1 TTTLSTRGIGDYLCN
16 RTFIFIS
23 NTVVSLDDA
32 EGCVIVA
39 PSFILR
45 NRLLT
50 ITLLAIPAL
59 AAQCGKVWL
68 TVSSLWRPIAASD
81 KVVDAELEVNWDLD
95 CPSSTGYPDTIK
107 VFTADPAH
115 NKTVKPKLILTSL
128 QYPRGYYRTNITVG
142 RPPLPGGWDTKD
154 GATLPGPHCL
164 KHHAALYKDGV
175 ILTSSCLQIWPTWM
189 YDLRRQ
195 LGRLPIGSL
204 MIPGTHNSGC
214 YKHGDLTRRDAFQ
227 RYLLTQDRDV
237 WTQLVHG
244 VRYLD
249 IRVGYYPSIPN
260 GTAVEEGNHISRF
273 WINHDVI
280 RITPLSAIIKDV
292 RNFLNVARGEVVIM
306 DFHRFPVGFEDR
318 PSRHRRLA
326 MILLREFEGLILKP
340 DRGVEGLGPTLN
352 DIWTGGKRLIICY
365 GDKHTVN
372 EYDWLWPTMSQAWG
386 NQQTVE
392 GLFKYLDKVIMGP
405 KKSRNS
411 QNPLWAVM
419 AELTPYPLDIIFNL
433 SGGLRQMADSVN
445 RNLTYKFQEEW
456 WKETNIVATDFFL
469 GNNLI
474 DVSIQAN
481 IKKSNIAQWR
491 L

>member
-1 TTTLSTRGIGDYLCN
+1 MSFLPIMIKA
-16 RTFIFIS
+16 TFF
-23 NTVVSLDDA
+23 
-32 EGCVIVA
+32 
-39 PSFILR
+39 
-45 NRLLT
+45 LLLYASCD
-50 ITLLAIPAL
+50 IAS

-81 KVVDAELEVNWDLD
+81 KVVDAELEVNWELD
-95 CPSSTGYPDTIK
+95 CQSSTDYPDTIK

-115 NKTVKPKLILTSL
+115 NKTIKPRLILTPL
-128 QYPRGYYRTNITVG
+128 DHPRGYYRTNITVG
-142 RPPLPGGWDTKD
+142 RPTLPGGWDTRD

-164 KHHAALYKDGV
+164 KHHVALYKDGD
-175 ILTSSCLQIWPTWM
+175 LFASSCLRIWPTWM

-214 YKHGDLTRRDAFQ
+214 YKHGDLTRRDIFQ

-244 VRYLD
+244 IRYLD
-249 IRVGYYPSIPN
+249 IRVGYYPSRPN
-260 GTAVEEGNHISRF
+260 GTALGEESNSVNRF
-273 WINHDVI
+273 WVNHDVI

-292 RNFLNVARGEVVIM
+292 RNFLDVARGEVVIM
-306 DFHRFPVGFEDR
+306 DFHRFPVGLEGR

-326 MILLREFEGLILKP
+326 TILHREFGDLILKP
-340 DRGVEGLGPTLN
+340 DRGVVGLGPTLN
-352 DIWTGGKRLIICY
+352 DIWTGAGRLIISY

-372 EYDWLWPTMSQAWG
+372 AYEWLWPSLSQAWG
-386 NQQTVE
+386 NRQTVE
-392 GLFKYLDKVIMGP
+392 GLFKYLDDVIMGP
-405 KKSRNS
+405 KRSRNS

-419 AELTPYPLDIIFNL
+419 AELTPYPLDIIFKP

-445 RNLTYKFQEEW
+445 RNLTTKFQEKW

-481 IKKSNIAQWR
+481 IKKSSIAQWR

>member
-1 TTTLSTRGIGDYLCN
+1 MLDRASGSKENQDSRDSWRSTR
-16 RTFIFIS
+16 
-23 NTVVSLDDA
+23 
-32 EGCVIVA
+32 CVA
-39 PSFILR
+39 SGSR
-45 NRLLT
+45 CARARYKT
-50 ITLLAIPAL
+50 I
-59 AAQCGKVWL
+59 
-68 TVSSLWRPIAASD
+68 
-81 KVVDAELEVNWDLD
+81 
-95 CPSSTGYPDTIK
+95 
-107 VFTADPAH
+107 
-115 NKTVKPKLILTSL
+115 KPKLVLTSL

-142 RPPLPGGWDTKD
+142 RPALPGGWDVKD

-164 KHHAALYKDGV
+164 KHHAGLYKDGA
-175 ILTSSCLQIWPTWM
+175 ILTSACLQIWPTWM
-189 YDLRRQ
+189 YDLRRK

-204 MIPGTHNSGC
+204 MIPGTHNSGS

-227 RYLLTQDRDV
+227 KYLLTQDRDV

-244 VRYLD
+244 IRYLD

-260 GTAVEEGNHISRF
+260 STDIEEDNHINRF
-273 WINHDVI
+273 WINHDVV
-280 RITPLSAIIKDV
+280 RITLLSDIIKDV
-292 RNFLNVARGEVVIM
+292 RSFLDVARGEVVIM

-318 PSRHRRLA
+318 PNTHRQLA
-326 MILLREFEGLILKP
+326 TILSREFEGLILKP
-340 DRGVEGLGPTLN
+340 NRGVEGLGPTLN
-352 DIWTGGKRLIICY
+352 DIWTEGKRLIICY
-365 GDKHTVN
+365 DDKHTVN

-433 SGGLRQMADSVN
+433 SSGLRQMADSVN

-474 DVSIQAN
+474 EVSIQAN
-481 IKKSNIAQWR
+481 IKKSNGAC
-491 L
+491 

>member
-1 TTTLSTRGIGDYLCN
+1 MLR
-16 RTFIFIS
+16 
-23 NTVVSLDDA
+23 A
-32 EGCVIVA
+32 IV
-39 PSFILR
+39 
-45 NRLLT
+45 LL
-50 ITLLAIPAL
+50 LLYVFCDIAL
-59 AAQCGKVWL
+59 AAHCGKVWL
-68 TVSSLWRPIAASD
+68 TVSSLWRPIPSYD
-81 KVVDAELEVNWDLD
+81 KMVDTELEVNWELD
-95 CPSSTGYPDTIK
+95 CPEEAGYPDTIK

-115 NKTVKPKLILTSL
+115 NKTLKPKLILTSL
-128 QYPRGYYRTNITVG
+128 QHPRGYYRTNITVG

-154 GATLPGPHCL
+154 GATLSGSHCF
-164 KHHAALYKDGV
+164 KHHAALYKDG
-175 ILTSSCLQIWPTWM
+175 IMYANACLQIWPTWM

-214 YKHGDLTRRDAFQ
+214 YKHGDLTRKDSLQ

-244 VRYLD
+244 IRYLD

-260 GTAVEEGNHISRF
+260 GTALDEEGDHMSRF
-273 WINHDVI
+273 WINHDIV
-280 RITPLSAIIKDV
+280 RITPLSDIIRDV
-292 RNFLNVARGEVVIM
+292 RNFLDVTRGEVVVM
-306 DFHRFPVGFEDR
+306 DFHRFPVGLEGKLN
-318 PSRHRRLA
+318 RHRKLA
-326 MILLREFEGLILKP
+326 SILYREFEGWILKP
-340 DRGVEGLGPTLN
+340 DIGIDGLGPTLN
-352 DIWTGGKRLIICY
+352 DIWSTGKRLIICY

-372 EYDWLWPTMSQAWG
+372 EYDWLWPPLTQVWG

-392 GLFKYLDKVIMGP
+392 GLFKYLNKVILEP
-405 KKSRNS
+405 KTPRNS

-419 AELTPYPLDIIFNL
+419 AELTPFPLDVLFNI
-433 SGGLRQMADSVN
+433 SNGLRQMADSVN
-445 RNLTYKFQEEW
+445 RNLTIKFQTNW

-474 DVSIQAN
+474 DVSIQSN